1 MLVFGRFFLEPEAE
15 LPAGVVESAASGC
28 GGWVCHD
35 V

>member
-1 MLVFGRFFLEPEAE
+1 VLVFGRFFLEPEAE